1 MAGDEQGYREGAN
14 DGEDEDGDDN
24 EDGRQESDG
33 EDEQGQG
40 ENGGISGD
48 GEAAAGN
55 GVAGSEGKKAGL
67 SDQEVKGAVDK
78 MEQVR
83 LAT

>member
-1 MAGDEQGYREGAN
+1 M
-14 DGEDEDGDDN
+14 
-24 EDGRQESDG
+24 
-33 EDEQGQG
+33 
-40 ENGGISGD
+40 
-48 GEAAAGN
+48 
-55 GVAGSEGKKAGL
+55 AGSEGKKAGL